1 MPGSCTIFSRV
12 NYIKKQI
19 MDRLIEQI
27 LLLTP
32 EERKKLLS
40 IISASLEKTDEGHYF
55 IISDFSKE
63 QIEIIKRRVNDI
75 ENEKECLIEFDDHLL
90 AIK

>member
-1 MPGSCTIFSRV
+1 
-12 NYIKKQI
+12 
-19 MDRLIEQI
+19 MDGLIEQI
-27 LLLTP
+27 LLLTT

-40 IISASLEKTDEGHYF
+40 IISASLEHTDEGHYF

-63 QIEIIKRRVNDI
+63 QIEIIKSRVNDI